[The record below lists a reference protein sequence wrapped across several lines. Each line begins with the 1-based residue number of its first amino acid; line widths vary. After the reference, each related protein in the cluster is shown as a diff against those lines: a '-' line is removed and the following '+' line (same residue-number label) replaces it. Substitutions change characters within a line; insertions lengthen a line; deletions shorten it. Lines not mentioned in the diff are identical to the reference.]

1 VEALTR
7 PLTPLRSVEQ
17 LDGPWLAA
25 ALGSGPV
32 VAFEAREIGT
42 GQMSESHRVALRY
55 EDAER
60 QGPATVVLKLAAAD
74 PRSRATG
81 VGMGI
86 YEREIRFYL
95 EIAPRLGGPLAD
107 CRLAVHDPA
116 DGWFTLVLEDAAPAL
131 VGDQIAGCSVS
142 EARLALSELARLHA
156 PAFEDQ
162 TLAASSWL
170 NRPSPVDQALVGQL
184 LPAFLERYGDRIA
197 AEHRALC
204 ERFVQR
210 LDGWLQERPAPQGLV
225 HGDFRLDN
233 LLFGQA
239 GSPRPLTVVDW
250 QTVGWGDAMTD
261 ATYFV
266 GGGLPVEERRQH
278 ERELLAEYH
287 EALCR
292 LGVRGFDWEQCF
304 RAYRRQTFAGLL
316 MAVVASMLVQ
326 RTERGDDMFMA
337 MLARHGQHA
346 LDLDA
351 EQLLDSGGRA
361 TGAPPA
367 PLRPHA
373 DDEGRHEPG
382 PEELWNESWYFDAIA
397 PDGGLGAWVRIG
409 LYPNLGVCWYTALA
423 CGPGRPTVAAID
435 FAAPLPSGDGLA
447 VRTRA
452 LTAEHR
458 CVRPLERFALSLQA
472 RAQRYVDAAALL
484 RGEPGE
490 PASLELELEWGTV
503 GIPYSYRL
511 TTRYEIPC
519 LVEGEIRIDGEALA
533 LSEAPGQRDHS
544 WGTRDWWAMD
554 WLWSAAH
561 LDDGAHLHAVELRL
575 PGAAR
580 LGVGYVQSAG
590 GELVELERV
599 SASERLAAD
608 GLIAEAGL
616 HLEPGELGLAIE
628 PLAFAPLRLVSR
640 DGRVSHF
647 PRAMCRVRGADGRT
661 GLGWVEWN
669 LNQSQSRARSGI

>member
-1 VEALTR
+1 VEALTG
-7 PLTPLRSVEQ
+7 PLAPLRRVEE
-17 LDGPWLAA
+17 LDGPWLAT
-25 ALGSGPV
+25 ALGSGPL
-32 VAFEAREIGT
+32 ACFEVHEIGT

-55 EDAER
+55 EDAA
-60 QGPATVVLKLAAAD
+60 QPGPATVVLKLAAAD
-74 PRSRATG
+74 PTSRATG
-81 VGMGI
+81 MGMGI
-86 YEREIRFYL
+86 YEREIRFYR

-107 CRLAVHDPA
+107 CLLAVHDPA
-116 DGWFTLVLEDAAPAL
+116 DGWFTLLLEDCAPAL
-131 VGDQIAGCSVS
+131 VGDQIAGCSIS
-142 EARLALSELARLHA
+142 EARLALRELARLHA

-170 NRPSPVDQALVGQL
+170 NRPSPVDQALVSQL
-184 LPAFLERYGDRIA
+184 LPAFLDRYGDRIA

-210 LDGWLQERPAPQGLV
+210 LDGWLQERPGPQGLV

-250 QTVGWGDAMTD
+250 QTVGWGDALTD
-261 ATYFV
+261 ASYFI
-266 GGGLPVEERRQH
+266 GGGLPLQERRRH

-292 LGVRGFDWEQCF
+292 MGVSGFEWDDCF
-304 RAYRRQTFAGLL
+304 RAYRRQTFAGVL
-316 MAVVASMLVQ
+316 MAIVASVLVQ

-346 LDLDA
+346 LDLAA
-351 EQLLDSGGRA
+351 EELLDGSGRNA
-361 TGAPPA
+361 GARLAPA
-367 PLRPHA
+367 RPHGR
-373 DDEGRHEPG
+373 DEGRHEPG
-382 PEELWNESWYFDAIA
+382 HEELWNESWYFDAIT
-397 PDGGLGAWVRIG
+397 PDGELGAWVRIG

-435 FAAPLPSGDGLA
+435 FAAPLPSSDGLA
-447 VRTRA
+447 VRTAA

-458 CVRPLERFALSLQA
+458 CAQPLERFALSLQA
-472 RAQRYVDAAALL
+472 HARRYEDASALL

-490 PASLELELEWGTV
+490 PASLELELEWTTDGV
-503 GIPYSYRL
+503 PYSYRL

-519 LVEGEIRIDGEALA
+519 LVDGAIRIDGESFALRG
-533 LSEAPGQRDHS
+533 APGQRDHS
-544 WGTRDWWAMD
+544 WGSRDWWSMD
-554 WLWSAAH
+554 WLWSALH
-561 LDDGAHLHAVELRL
+561 LDDGTHMHAVELRL
-575 PGAAR
+575 PGAPR
-580 LGVGYVQSAG
+580 LGVGYVQGAG
-590 GELVELERV
+590 RELLELDRV
-599 SASERLAAD
+599 SASERVAAD
-608 GLIAEAGL
+608 GLITEAGL
-616 HLEPGELGLAIE
+616 RLEPGEQALAIE

-647 PRAMCRVRGADGRT
+647 PRALCRVRAADGRA

-669 LNQSQSRARSGI
+669 LNQAPGG